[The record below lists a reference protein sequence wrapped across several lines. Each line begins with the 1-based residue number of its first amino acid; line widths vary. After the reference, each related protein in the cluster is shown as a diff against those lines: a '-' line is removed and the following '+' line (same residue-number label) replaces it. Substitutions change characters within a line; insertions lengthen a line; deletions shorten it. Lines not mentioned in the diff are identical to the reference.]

1 MRFVKIKSRGLE
13 SIYHVPKK
21 WNNKR
26 VKSELGDMFPI
37 EKITSIPESKV
48 PKKELTEVYKNTKE
62 RTRRK

>member
-26 VKSELGDMFPI
+26 VKSELGDLFPI
-37 EKITSIPESKV
+37 EKITSVPESKV
-48 PKKELTEVYKNTKE
+48 PKKELAEVYKNTKE